1 MGRKWYNIK
10 NYNRAGNPISS
21 SLYMDAT
28 EVTGGQFKRFLASTD
43 YSFDEDLWVE
53 IYKYSPTNKHPMI
66 YVTWYDATAYAKWS
80 GKRLPTEAE
89 WEFAARGGLVGK
101 QYSWNDDSDLIRT
114 PIIMVRVE
122 MTNGISKQHQW
133 LASRLTVTVYSI
145 SVETFG
151 NGVKPGTTQQI
162 S

>member
-1 MGRKWYNIK
+1 
-10 NYNRAGNPISS
+10 
-21 SLYMDAT
+21 MDAT
-28 EVTGGQFKRFLASTD
+28 EVTVGQFKRFLASTD

-89 WEFAARGGLVGK
+89 WEFAARGGLIGK
-101 QYSWNDDSDLIRT
+101 QYSWNADSDLIRNYT
-114 PIIMVRVE
+114 NYNGTGG

-151 NGVKPGTTQQI
+151 NGIKTGTTQQI